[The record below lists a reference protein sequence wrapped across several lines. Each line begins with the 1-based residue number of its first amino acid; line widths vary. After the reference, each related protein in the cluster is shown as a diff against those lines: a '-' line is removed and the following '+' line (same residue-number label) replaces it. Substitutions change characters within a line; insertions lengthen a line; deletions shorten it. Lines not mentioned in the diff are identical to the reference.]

1 MISAGIQLSRGI
13 TAAGLPSNTCSAKV
27 EENKLKY
34 IRKIVSKDGRFPAEK
49 FKDLAEFQEAVYK
62 ADRGR
67 VVLVKEADSGEGK
80 KAF

>member
-1 MISAGIQLSRGI
+1 MPRPTEINSDFGSYY
-13 TAAGLPSNTCSAKV
+13 SEVKV

-34 IRKIVSKDGRFPAEK
+34 IRKIVSKDGVFPAEK

-62 ADRGR
+62 ADRSR